1 MWETFDWKRKERGER
16 TRGKRQR
23 RAVHPPWRESF
34 RAVVARV
41 QVLEPTLI
49 LGRDPRKGKYIPK
62 LLVANQQKTDTVTCG
77 RGSWEWQRSWG
88 AAETKKPCLWW
99 PALYPNLPLP
109 SPSFLTRKHQVVD
122 NGAFLPMST
131 VCYEWHI
138 FFYWAFSIMDN
149 TFIQTFSPSKNM
161 MKYKTGILH

>member
-1 MWETFDWKRKERGER
+1 MGNVWLEKERKG
-16 TRGKRQR
+16 GKNQR
-23 RAVHPPWRESF
+23 EEAKASCSSALKRVFQGSGGQSAGPGANSYF
-34 RAVVARV
+34 RARS
-41 QVLEPTLI
+41 Q
-49 LGRDPRKGKYIPK
+49 KGEIHSK
-62 LLVANQQKTDTVTCG
+62 AFSSESAED
-77 RGSWEWQRSWG
+77 RHSHMWQRSWR

-99 PALYPNLPLP
+99 PALYPNLTLP
-109 SPSFLTRKHQVVD
+109 SPSFLTRTHQVVD
-122 NGAFLPMST
+122 NGAFLPTST